1 MALLWSL
8 AEAIASNKEMKAPL
22 ISVIAPMYGVE
33 PYIVNFAESLL
44 SQSYPHIEF
53 IFVNDGTKD
62 RSVELL
68 EELIERKYSHLKPRI
83 KIVHKQNGGLPA
95 ARLTGLDNA
104 TGDYIYHADSDDW
117 LAEGAIA
124 KIANKIEESGADIVY
139 FNFFKAYP
147 SKSKP
152 KRERE
157 YRRDEQQA
165 YVSNMY
171 NHLSYASVWNKC
183 VKHSLYKE
191 HTIYT
196 PQYGYA
202 EDCYLMSQLVGYS
215 SSLAHLDDY
224 LYHYRKG
231 NPNALTG
238 QQRRKRKREYA
249 LNFLDLYERYRD
261 MPREQNPVAVI
272 FDDIIIQAGWYSI
285 LYRLNLYKQ
294 YPWLASAV
302 RSAKMRRNTD
312 VWLLSQLITK
322 LFALFR

>member
-1 MALLWSL
+1 
-8 AEAIASNKEMKAPL
+8 MKSPL

-33 PYIVNFAESLL
+33 PYIVAFAESLL

-53 IFVNDGTKD
+53 VFVNDGTKD

-68 EELIERKYSHLKPRI
+68 EELVERKYAHLKPQI
-83 KIVHKQNGGLPA
+83 KIVHKANGGLPA

-117 LAEGAIA
+117 LEAGAIE
-124 KIANKIEESGADIVY
+124 KIARKIEATDADIVY
-139 FNFFKAYP
+139 FDFYKEYP
-147 SKSKP
+147 TKSKA
-152 KRERE
+152 KRERNYAVDAQRE
-157 YRRDEQQA
+157 YVR
-165 YVSNMY
+165 NMY
-171 NHLSYASVWNKC
+171 NHRSYASVWNKC
-183 VKHSLYKE
+183 VRHSLYKE
-191 HTIYT
+191 HKIYT

-215 SSLAHLDDY
+215 SSIVHLEEY

-249 LNFLDLYERYRD
+249 LNFLDLYERYKD
-261 MPREQNPVAVI
+261 VPTEENPVAVI
-272 FDDIIIQAGWYSI
+272 FDDMLIQAGWYSI
-285 LYRLNLYKQ
+285 FYRLDLFKH
-294 YPWLASAV
+294 YPWLAAAV
-302 RSAKMRRNTD
+302 RKAKMHRKTD

-322 LFALFR
+322 IYVMFK